1 VNYLIYESSLKA
13 NYSEGE
19 NPRTVAVTPIKTVRC
34 NNTRFKGQA
43 DSRDNITNWRCPET
57 VNIPLHHSTKLRML
71 LIQLNYCTN
80 ASLQQFYPGTNMTC
94 KTREETNA
102 VLPLVTYNVAY
113 IQQTLDASDF
123 EDPIKYNLQAT

>member
-1 VNYLIYESSLKA
+1 
-13 NYSEGE
+13 
-19 NPRTVAVTPIKTVRC
+19 
-34 NNTRFKGQA
+34 
-43 DSRDNITNWRCPET
+43 
-57 VNIPLHHSTKLRML
+57 ML